1 MSGRVKEKTAAVHAN
16 GVWGGSGGSGSGG
29 QREATAVGSQRR
41 RPTQQMLTQVG
52 EEETMGAGPA
62 GGGEHGECALG
73 ESRCGNGGGQS
84 GQRGAERPGL
94 RPKTAQPELAA
105 LVRHRRR
112 CGCGRRGRDETDHEP
127 PGDERE
133 AGAEVRQCEL
143 REQGNGAA
151 AGFTQITAHADRSV
165 KSSVD
170 DGAGVEAVR
179 GEWIFGLTLR
189 AAGGT
194 MLVRIV
200 ELGEVLL
207 HRTGEWV

>member
-1 MSGRVKEKTAAVHAN
+1 MQMVCG
-16 GVWGGSGGSGSGG
+16 
-29 QREATAVGSQRR
+29 EAQAGAGTGASVRR
-41 RPTQQMLTQVG
+41 RPS
-52 EEETMGAGPA
+52 GASDGGQPNRCWRRSANRKRWAGVQPA
-62 GGGEHGECALG
+62 PVSMASARWTWCGR
-73 ESRCGNGGGQS
+73 RCGQS
-84 GQRGAERPGL
+84 HQRGAECFGL

-112 CGCGRRGRDETDHEP
+112 RGCGRRRGREETGHEP

-143 REQGNGAA
+143 REQGNGKA
-151 AGFTQITAHADRSV
+151 AGFTQIAAHADRSV
-165 KSSVD
+165 KSGVD
-170 DGAGVEAVR
+170 DGADVEAVR

-189 AAGGT
+189 AAGGA
-194 MLVRIV
+194 MLVRTV